1 MEAKTGNMESKPSS
15 VRTADSK
22 LLHSPGRSKITWKD
36 YVSVRTFGSKII
48 KSSNMAYGENDVIT
62 NILHRDRGVY
72 LALGDDNYLKKTA
85 GELKEGDHVLWNVG
99 SVDSKL
105 AYLADEAYNSAKDRL
120 YVHFGGREIPV
131 FQYEL
136 LMVAVKKGFIE
147 QGTLED
153 KLSTDT
159 LSSSDLKDAIDYI
172 HQEYNGSWEDDSF
185 NLAFFMDR
193 TSIQTWIRGK
203 TLSPQKLETFFGL
216 GKALDHKPFMEIYTD
231 GSVDPRNVN
240 LFWGA
245 KNYCTRTNKK
255 VGAIDT
261 YLRLDLERVLGVE
274 SSGGMSSY
282 DKRQLRDRIE
292 SDTYVKIKGA
302 GTHRQEFLPMG

>member
-1 MEAKTGNMESKPSS
+1 MEAKTRSIESQPPST
-15 VRTADSK
+15 RMADSK
-22 LLHSPGRSKITWKD
+22 LLHPPGRSKITWKD
-36 YVSVRTFGSKII
+36 YVSVRTVGSKII
-48 KSSNMAYGENDVIT
+48 KSSNTAYDETDVIT

-72 LALGDDNYLKKTA
+72 LDLRDDNYLEKTA
-85 GELKEGDHVLWNVG
+85 GELDEGDRVLWNVD

-105 AYLADEAYNSAKDRL
+105 TYLADEDYRSAKDRL
-120 YVHFGGREIPV
+120 FTYFGGREIPV

-136 LMVAVKKGFIE
+136 LMAAVKKGFIE

-153 KLSTDT
+153 KLSTGT
-159 LSSSDLKDAIDYI
+159 LSSSDLKDAVDYI
-172 HQEYNGSWEDDSF
+172 HREYNDSWEDDSF
-185 NLAFFMDR
+185 NLAFSMDR

-203 TLSPQKLETFFGL
+203 TLSPQKLEIFFGL
-216 GKALDHKPFMEIYTD
+216 GKSLDHKPFMEIYTD
-231 GSVDPRNVN
+231 GLLDPRNVN

-245 KNYCTRTNKK
+245 KNHYAQTNKN
-255 VGAIDT
+255 VGRINT
-261 YLRLDLERVLGVE
+261 YLGLDLERVLSVE

-302 GTHRQEFLPMG
+302 GTHIQEFLPMG